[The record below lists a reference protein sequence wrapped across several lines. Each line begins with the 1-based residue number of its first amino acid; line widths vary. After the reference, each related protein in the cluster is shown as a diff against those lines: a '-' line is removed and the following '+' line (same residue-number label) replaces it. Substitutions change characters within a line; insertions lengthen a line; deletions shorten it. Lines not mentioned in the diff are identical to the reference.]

1 MPAFLRIGNKFI
13 APAHIL
19 SVAIGAD
26 YTMKNGSEVR
36 RTKVTVA
43 FPSTTETFYGTE
55 AQTLL
60 HFLSHYTEIISAA
73 VPA

>member
-43 FPSTTETFYGTE
+43 FPGIVENFYGAE
-55 AQTLL
+55 AEALL
-60 HFLSHYTEIISAA
+60 AFLSHYTEIIDA

>member
-1 MPAFLRIGNKFI
+1 MPAFLAIGNKFI

-43 FPSTTETFYGTE
+43 FPGIVENFYGAE
-55 AQTLL
+55 AEALL
-60 HFLSHYTEIISAA
+60 AFLSHYTEIIDA